1 MIDISIYLLPLVL
14 AASALMRLP
23 ENPILAPHRQILIS
37 IFWFSTATVQDVDI
51 FRYIYDSRNYD
62 VQSGLSGSKSR
73 AEFDGNNKIK
83 SDI

>member
-37 IFWFSTATVQDVDI
+37 IFWFSTVDIDVDI

>member
-37 IFWFSTATVQDVDI
+37 IFWFSSVQDVDI
-51 FRYIYDSRNYD
+51 YD

>member
-1 MIDISIYLLPLVL
+1 MIDISIYLLTVVL
-14 AASALMRLP
+14 AASALMRRP
-23 ENPILAPHRQILIS
+23 ENPILAPPRQILIS
-37 IFWFSTATVQDVDI
+37 IFWFCSSVQDVDI
-51 FRYIYDSRNYD
+51 FIYIYNSRNYD

>member
-1 MIDISIYLLPLVL
+1 MIDISIYLLTGVL

-37 IFWFSTATVQDVDI
+37 IFWFFTVQDVDI

>member
-37 IFWFSTATVQDVDI
+37 IFWFSTVQDVDI
-51 FRYIYDSRNYD
+51 FRYIYHLPPIARFMVPLISQLNLRDFHANSN
-62 VQSGLSGSKSR
+62 
-73 AEFDGNNKIK
+73 I
-83 SDI
+83 